1 MVLAGSLSLGRGAII
16 EDGDKENSMTKA
28 MDASVLLAAAG
39 LAAEEE
45 WPRMSPLT
53 FKAVWYWMRAQRVFI
68 DGNSG
73 GRANRAVNALTYVMD
88 PDGSDEARQMFYMM
102 VGLEALYNTPS
113 SRATVAASGLHKLVP
128 GVGAKLT
135 TRSQL
140 LFDTNVGLG
149 KAVRAMYGF
158 RSDFVHG
165 MRDFPH
171 RFDSLEGVPDAERV
185 FDETDRNTL
194 LSVALLTAT
203 VQEMAR
209 RGWSEL
215 KV

>member
-16 EDGDKENSMTKA
+16 EDGDNENSRTKA

-39 LAAEEE
+39 FASEEQ
-45 WPRMSPLT
+45 WPRIRRLT
-53 FKAVWYWMRAQRVFI
+53 FKTVWDWMKAQHVFI

-102 VGLEALYNTPS
+102 VGLEALYSTFSP
-113 SRATVAASGLHKLVP
+113 RATVAAKGPNSPEP
-128 GVGAKLT
+128 GIGSKLT
-135 TRSQL
+135 TKSQL
-140 LFDTNVGLG
+140 LFGVNVGLG
-149 KAVRAMYGF
+149 NAVRALYSF

-165 MRDFPH
+165 KRDFPH
-171 RFDSLEGVPDAERV
+171 RFASLEGVPDADRV
-185 FDETDRNTL
+185 FDETDSNML

-203 VQEMAR
+203 VQAMAM
-209 RGWSEL
+209 RGWDEL
-215 KV
+215 KL